1 MGVACSSRSVR
12 VSHVLSSSPACRE
25 EVSSSPD
32 EEVEEEDEEEE
43 DNGERSVKT
52 AVVLISEQV
61 EETLELMLDG
71 TSLSCEEA
79 TPPLLLLY
87 MSSEK
92 KDGDNAGAKSPHGGL
107 QAQQKD
113 DLIPSQHPRLD
124 PSCLGVHDEVSPR
137 PYLMI
142 VAAAA
147 PSCQERRERSD

>member
-1 MGVACSSRSVR
+1 MMGVACSSRSVR

-79 TPPLLLLY
+79 TPPLLLLD
-87 MSSEK
+87 MSSEKK
-92 KDGDNAGAKSPHGGL
+92 KDGDNAVVLKAHT
-107 QAQQKD
+107 
-113 DLIPSQHPRLD
+113 
-124 PSCLGVHDEVSPR
+124 
-137 PYLMI
+137 
-142 VAAAA
+142 AA
-147 PSCQERRERSD
+147 SKHSRKTT